1 MNARKYVTDPQVL
14 LEQGRAIVKANN
26 DAIYQ
31 HRVEMVNLVLS
42 GITPSALNELVGES
56 KNTITS
62 WVKTA
67 DEKGF
72 EALRV
77 SENKGGRHTKI
88 TEDIAVEID
97 IALQNDPLEY
107 GYRVWDG
114 ISLAEYIK
122 KTYNI
127 EYSVRQCQ
135 RMFRDLGYNL
145 KRPQTF
151 PCKDEN
157 DPRREE
163 FKKKYRHA
171 GT

>member
-1 MNARKYVTDPQVL
+1 MNTRKYVTDPQVL
-14 LEQGRAIVKANN
+14 LAQGKALIKANN
-26 DAIYQ
+26 DAVFQ
-31 HRVEMVNLVLS
+31 HRVEMVNLILA
-42 GITPSALNELVGES
+42 GITPSALSELVGES
-56 KNTITS
+56 KNTLTS

-72 EALRV
+72 DALRP
-77 SENKGGRHTKI
+77 SENKGGRPTKI
-88 TEDIAVEID
+88 TDNMAVEID
-97 IALQNDPLEY
+97 LALQNDANMY
-107 GYRVWDG
+107 GYDVWDG
-114 ISLAEYIK
+114 ISLADYIK
-122 KTYNI
+122 KTFAI

-135 RMFRDLGYNL
+135 RLFRDLGYNL

-171 GT
+171 GS